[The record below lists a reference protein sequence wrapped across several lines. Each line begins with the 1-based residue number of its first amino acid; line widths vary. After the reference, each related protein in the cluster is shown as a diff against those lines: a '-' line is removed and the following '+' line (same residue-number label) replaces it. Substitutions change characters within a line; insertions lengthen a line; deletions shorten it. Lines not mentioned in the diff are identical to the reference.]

1 METVENRGQSRRQK
15 RKVHGIKEEKSSHF
29 RTVCFGGFEEGQ
41 VLYYLWD
48 LVKTLEADQGKK
60 RRSPE
65 AAERTGKQI
74 RLRFRVE
81 MRRYFSRRRRRN
93 VKLITGTLALAA
105 GVAGIFGFVVGI
117 DRVVGNSMY
126 PYLNDKDWI
135 VYSRIVNEIRRDDV
149 VVFEKNGEVMI
160 KRVVGLPG
168 EHVEMNRAGNQVVVN
183 GEQMK
188 EEYVTM
194 TVPDAG
200 ETKELPA
207 ATQVIM
213 NGQYLVLGDNRVDS
227 VDSRDSNI
235 GTVASEDVLGKVRW
249 IIRDGR

>member
-1 METVENRGQSRRQK
+1 MKTVEKRGTSRRYKGGNRGMTNQTC
-15 RKVHGIKEEKSSHF
+15 SHF
-29 RTVCFGGFEEGQ
+29 RMVCFGGFEEGQ
-41 VLYYLWD
+41 VICFLWD
-48 LVKTLEADQGKK
+48 IVKSLETEPDKAAVQNANLKK
-60 RRSPE
+60 QLRR
-65 AAERTGKQI
+65 RV
-74 RLRFRVE
+74 RVE
-81 MRRYFSRRRRRN
+81 MRRYFARHKRRN
-93 VKLITGTLALAA
+93 VKFIIGALIVLLRVGWL
-105 GVAGIFGFVVGI
+105 FGFVIGI
-117 DRVVGNSMY
+117 DRVAGMSMY

-194 TVPDAG
+194 TAPDAG